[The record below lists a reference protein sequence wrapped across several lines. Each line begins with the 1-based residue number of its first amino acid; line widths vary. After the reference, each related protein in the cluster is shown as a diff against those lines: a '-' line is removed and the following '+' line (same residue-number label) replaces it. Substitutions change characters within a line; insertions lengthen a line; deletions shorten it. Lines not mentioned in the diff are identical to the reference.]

1 MTDTEKSRLAEAYG
15 QEYMGKIFYYCLR
28 KTGDSHEAEE
38 LASDITYQILTAL
51 HEGVDVL
58 NFPAWV
64 WQIAR
69 NRYALWAKTRHRR
82 GEYESFIDPDDPE
95 TENLLTAGGYN
106 TAPSVADEYAHDEE
120 MAVLRRE
127 LAFLGRDYREVVVA
141 YYIED
146 RSVGDIARTL
156 GQPEGTV
163 KSRLFRSRNLLK
175 EGMNMAREFGSK
187 SYKPE
192 EVHFE
197 ATGRQDSGLPWSA
210 VQRMLPKNILLEAS
224 NNPSTAEELSV
235 AVGVAMPYMEEEIAA
250 LVDAGLLKAV
260 GNRYVTNF
268 YIMSRDLQVAVRNE
282 ITLLTRDW
290 AERYDEL
297 MDKSIPIYRK
307 GCFIPSSMTDGELKW
322 FLALSLLDE
331 CIMACKGYTLD
342 FPVKHPHPDDNWG
355 FVGYEGNYL
364 PDQWFVGQ
372 SGSMEG
378 SDAEFW
384 SYQIGKW
391 NMWNRAATWNSP
403 TIKLIGEM
411 IRTGKRAHELT
422 TTEKAIF
429 DDRRNPYTFSINEEG
444 RVIPNI
450 VMFHGGEKEA
460 IREQVSALP
469 EFAALQE
476 AMQTVFDRAVEM
488 LRKEGH
494 AVLEDQLNYCVTMTM
509 FDIRGILLD
518 SMVDKGILKI
528 PAEPAISTVAME
540 LIVK

>member
-69 NRYALWAKTRHRR
+69 NRYALWAKTKHRR

-106 TAPSVADEYAHDEE
+106 TTPSVAEEYAHDEE

-146 RSVGDIARTL
+146 RSVGDIARAL

-192 EVHFE
+192 EVRFVSSGGQ
-197 ATGRQDSGLPWSA
+197 ASGLPFSA

-260 GNRYVTNF
+260 GNRYITNF
-268 YIMSRDLQVAVRNE
+268 FIESHDLQVAIRNE
-282 ITLLTRDW
+282 IMLLTRDW
-290 AERYDEL
+290 TERYDEL

-307 GCFIPSSMTDGELKW
+307 GCFIPEAMTDGELKW
-322 FLALSLLDE
+322 YLVLELLDQLVRN
-331 CIMACKGYTLD
+331 CKGHTYE
-342 FPVKHPHPDDNWG
+342 FPVKHKHPNDSWG
-355 FVGYEGNYL
+355 FIGYEGEGIEEE
-364 PDQWFVGQ
+364 WFVGQ
-372 SGSMEG
+372 TGSMMETG
-378 SDAEFW
+378 TQFW

-391 NMWNRAATWNSP
+391 DMWNRAATWNSP
-403 TIKLIGEM
+403 AIKLIGEM
-411 IRTGKRAHELT
+411 IAEDRSMNTLT
-422 TTEKAIF
+422 TTEKEIF
-429 DDRRNPYTFSINEEG
+429 DRRNPYTFSIDENG
-444 RVIPNI
+444 KVIPNI
-450 VMFHGGEKEA
+450 VTFRGDEKDA
-460 IREQVSALP
+460 IRAKISALP
-469 EFAALQE
+469 EYAALQ
-476 AMQTVFDRAVEM
+476 AQTQAVFDRMVAL
-488 LRKEGH
+488 LRREGH
-494 AVLEDQLNYCVTMTM
+494 AVLEDQLPYCASSTMWK
-509 FDIRGILLD
+509 IRGILLD
-518 SMVDKGILKI
+518 SMVDKGILAI

>member
-1 MTDTEKSRLAEAYG
+1 MTDTEKSRLAESYG

-146 RSVGDIARTL
+146 RSVGDIARAL

-175 EGMNMAREFGSK
+175 EGMNMAREFGPK

-192 EVHFE
+192 EVRF
-197 ATGRQDSGLPWSA
+197 ASSGGQASGLPHSA
-210 VQRMLPKNILLEAS
+210 VRRMLPKNILLEAS

-250 LVDAGLLKAV
+250 LVDAGLLKEV

-268 YIMSRDLQVAVRNE
+268 FIESYDLQVAIRNE
-282 ITLLTRDW
+282 LIRMTRNWADQYDDLLQQI
-290 AERYDEL
+290 
-297 MDKSIPIYRK
+297 IPIYRT
-307 GCFIPSSMTDGELKW
+307 GCFVPAAMTDGELKW
-322 FLALSLLDE
+322 HATLELLDQLVRG
-331 CIMACKGYTLD
+331 CKGHTHE
-342 FPVKHPHPDDNWG
+342 FPLKHKHPDDSWG
-355 FVGYEGNYL
+355 FIGYEGKGIEEE
-364 PDQWFVGQ
+364 WFLGQ
-372 SGSMEG
+372 TGSTMG
-378 SDAEFW
+378 DGTQFW

-391 NMWNRAATWNSP
+391 DMWNRAATWNSP
-403 TIKLIGEM
+403 AIKLIGEM
-411 IRTGKRAHELT
+411 IAEDRSVNTLT
-422 TTEKAIF
+422 TTEKEIF
-429 DDRRNPYTFSINEEG
+429 DRRNPYTFSIDENG
-444 RVIPNI
+444 KVIPNI
-450 VMFHGGEKEA
+450 VTFRGAEKDA
-460 IREQVSALP
+460 IRAKISALP
-469 EFAALQE
+469 AYAALQ
-476 AMQTVFDRAVEM
+476 AQTQAVFDRMVEM
-488 LRKEGH
+488 LRREGH
-494 AVLEDQLNYCVTMTM
+494 AVLKDQLPYCASSTMWK
-509 FDIRGILLD
+509 IRGILLD
-518 SMVDKGILKI
+518 AMVDKGILKI

>member
-106 TAPSVADEYAHDEE
+106 TSPSVADEYAHDEE

-146 RSVGDIARTL
+146 RSVGDIARAL

-192 EVHFE
+192 EVRFE

-250 LVDAGLLKAV
+250 LVDAGLLKEV

-322 FLALSLLDE
+322 FLALSLPDE
-331 CIMACKGYTLD
+331 CITACKGYTLD
-342 FPVKHPHPDDNWG
+342 FPVKHPHPDDTWG

-364 PDQWFVGQ
+364 PDQWFVGHT
-372 SGSMEG
+372 GSM
-378 SDAEFW
+378 DDDYTEFW
-384 SYQIGKW
+384 SFQIGKW

-403 TIKLIGEM
+403 AVRLIGEM
-411 IRTGKRAHELT
+411 IREGRGVDTLT
-422 TTEKAIF
+422 PTEKEIF
-429 DDRRNPYTFSINEEG
+429 DRRNPYTFSINEEG

-450 VMFHGGEKEA
+450 VMFRGEEKEA

-469 EFAALQE
+469 EFAALQD

>member
-1 MTDTEKSRLAEAYG
+1 MTDTERIRLAEAYG

-69 NRYALWAKTRHRR
+69 NRYALWAKTKHRR

-106 TAPSVADEYAHDEE
+106 TTPSVADEYAHDEE
-120 MAVLRRE
+120 MAILRRE

-146 RSVGDIARTL
+146 RSVGDIARAL

-192 EVHFE
+192 EVRFVSSGSQ
-197 ATGRQDSGLPWSA
+197 ASGLPFSA
-210 VQRMLPKNILLEAS
+210 VRRMLPKNILLEAS
-224 NNPSTAEELSV
+224 NNLSTAEELSV

-260 GNRYVTNF
+260 GNRYITNF
-268 YIMSRDLQVAVRNE
+268 FIESHDLQVAIRNE
-282 ITLLTRDW
+282 IMLLTRDW

-307 GCFIPSSMTDGELKW
+307 GCFVPETMTDGELKW
-322 FLALSLLDE
+322 YLVLELLDQLVRN
-331 CIMACKGYTLD
+331 CKGHTYE
-342 FPVKHPHPDDNWG
+342 FPVKHKHPNDSWG
-355 FVGYEGNYL
+355 FIGYEGEGIEEE
-364 PDQWFVGQ
+364 WFVGQ
-372 SGSMEG
+372 TGSLDG
-378 SDAEFW
+378 GTAFW

-391 NMWNRAATWNSP
+391 NMWNRAATWNTP
-403 TIKLIGEM
+403 AIKLIGEM
-411 IRTGKRAHELT
+411 LREDRRVDTLT
-422 TTEKAIF
+422 PTEKEIF
-429 DDRRNPYTFSINEEG
+429 DRRNPYTFSIDEEG

-450 VMFHGGEKEA
+450 ITFRGDEKEA
-460 IREQVSALP
+460 IREKIAALP
-469 EFAALQE
+469 ECAALQE
-476 AMQTVFDRAVEM
+476 ATQAVFERMVSL
-488 LRKEGH
+488 LRREGH
-494 AVLEDQLNYCVTMTM
+494 AVLEDQLPYCASSSMCKC
-509 FDIRGILLD
+509 RGILLD
-518 SMVDKGILKI
+518 SMVDKGILTI

>member
-69 NRYALWAKTRHRR
+69 NRYALWAKTKHRR

-106 TAPSVADEYAHDEE
+106 TIPSVSEECARDEE
-120 MAVLRRE
+120 MAILRRE

-146 RSVGDIARTL
+146 RSVGDIARAL

-192 EVHFE
+192 EVRFVSSGSQ
-197 ATGRQDSGLPWSA
+197 ASGLPFSA
-210 VQRMLPKNILLEAS
+210 VRRMLPKNILLEAS
-224 NNPSTAEELSV
+224 NNLSTAEELSV

-268 YIMSRDLQVAVRNE
+268 FIESHDLQVAVRNE
-282 ITLLTRDW
+282 IMLLTRDW

-307 GCFIPSSMTDGELKW
+307 GCFIPEAMTDRELKW
-322 FLALSLLDE
+322 YLVLELLDQLVRN
-331 CIMACKGYTLD
+331 CKGHTYE
-342 FPVKHPHPDDNWG
+342 FPVKHKHPNDSWG
-355 FVGYEGNYL
+355 FIGYEGEGIEEE
-364 PDQWFVGQ
+364 WFVGQ
-372 SGSMEG
+372 TGSMMETG
-378 SDAEFW
+378 TQFW

-391 NMWNRAATWNSP
+391 DMWNRAATWNSP
-403 TIKLIGEM
+403 AIKLIGEM
-411 IRTGKRAHELT
+411 IVEDRSMNTLT
-422 TTEKAIF
+422 TTEKEIF
-429 DDRRNPYTFSINEEG
+429 DRRNPYTFSIDENG
-444 RVIPNI
+444 KVIPNI
-450 VMFHGGEKEA
+450 VTFRGDEKDA
-460 IREQVSALP
+460 IRAKISALP
-469 EFAALQE
+469 EYAALQ
-476 AMQTVFDRAVEM
+476 AQTQAVFDRMVTL
-488 LRKEGH
+488 LRREGH
-494 AVLEDQLNYCVTMTM
+494 AVLEDQLPYCASSTMWK
-509 FDIRGILLD
+509 IRGILLD
-518 SMVDKGILKI
+518 SMVDKGILTI